1 MTVTGA
7 DIRRMSNSLLL
18 IALLILLV
26 VEPFVTQQTSTR
38 VAFDVAVSVV
48 LVVAIWAVARRRDL
62 LVIGLLLGAPAF
74 VARWAEYVV
83 DTQWLAGLW
92 PLLTIAFFTFTV
104 IVLLRQVIHDTTVTL
119 DTIAGAI
126 CAYLLLSAIWALVF
140 LLIELSHPGSFQVNG
155 HPFDAP
161 LLIGGS
167 RVPDFIYLSLIT
179 LSTVGYG
186 DIVPVTRPARMLAA
200 LEGVI
205 GQLYLAVLI
214 ARLIG
219 LHASRR
225 SRSGV

>member
-1 MTVTGA
+1 M
-7 DIRRMSNSLLL
+7 
-18 IALLILLV
+18 
-26 VEPFVTQQTSTR
+26 
-38 VAFDVAVSVV
+38 
-48 LVVAIWAVARRRDL
+48 
-62 LVIGLLLGAPAF
+62 
-74 VARWAEYVV
+74 
-83 DTQWLAGLW
+83 
-92 PLLTIAFFTFTV
+92 
-104 IVLLRQVIHDTTVTL
+104 
-119 DTIAGAI
+119 GAI
-126 CAYLLLSAIWALVF
+126 LSGW
-140 LLIELSHPGSFQVNG
+140 
-155 HPFDAP
+155 FDAP

-179 LSTVGYG
+179 LTTVGYG